1 MSVSLKTSL
10 ASADQPPEA
19 SPLETGRDSDAV
31 SLGTAPVAV
40 QNLHEIEVLA
50 RLDVNELNEKFTAA
64 SPQAI
69 LELAISKLYAG
80 EIALVSSF
88 GAESAILLHMAAEI
102 DPFIPVIFVDTGKLF
117 AETYAYR
124 DQLIEQFGLLNVHS
138 FQPDAKQLAQED
150 PEGTLWQRDV
160 DQCCHIRK
168 VLPFETALSPFV
180 AEISGRKRFQNEVR
194 ADLGFFQQA
203 NGRVKVNPLINWSA
217 TELAD
222 YVKRHDLPRH
232 PLVAKGYPSIGCEP
246 CTSPVKPGED
256 PRAGRWRGAEK
267 TECGIHFVDGKAVPI
282 KG

>member
-10 ASADQPPEA
+10 ASAEQPPEHA
-19 SPLETGRDSDAV
+19 LETGSNGEAAAV
-31 SLGTAPVAV
+31 GSVPVPA

-64 SPQAI
+64 QPQAI

-138 FQPDAKQLAQED
+138 FHPDEKLLARDD
-150 PEGTLWQRDV
+150 PEGTLWQRNV
-160 DQCCHIRK
+160 DHCCHIRK
-168 VLPFETALSPFV
+168 VLPFENALDPFV
-180 AEISGRKRFQNEVR
+180 AEISGRKRFQNDQR

-222 YVKRHDLPRH
+222 YVKRYDLPRH